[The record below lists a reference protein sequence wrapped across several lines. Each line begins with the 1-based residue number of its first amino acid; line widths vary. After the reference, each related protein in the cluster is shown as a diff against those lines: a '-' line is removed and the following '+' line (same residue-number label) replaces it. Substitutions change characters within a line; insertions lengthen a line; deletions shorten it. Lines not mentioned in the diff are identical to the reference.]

1 MSVYAPRFTL
11 SAAGLL
17 SLSIASSH
25 LAAQDLERP
34 PTMIDEVVVT
44 SALHRNRAETVL
56 PVNVLA
62 GDELREKAA
71 ASLGEML
78 EGQVGVSNASFGVGV
93 GLPVIRGQS
102 ANRVQVLQ
110 MGVGNLDA
118 SAVSPDHANSVE
130 PALADRIEV
139 VRGPA
144 TLLYGNGAI
153 GGVVNVIDG
162 RIPRTQRDEI
172 DVLAETRY
180 DSVNDERTA
189 VVRLDGGSGRFAWHL
204 DALDRESNDAEIAGF
219 ALNPDLVDL
228 DDPEAYEELLESRG
242 RLANSNTESDSQTVG
257 ASWILD
263 NGWVG
268 IAYNQLDS
276 EYGLPGGAHAHHE
289 HEEGE
294 EEEEHEEE
302 HGEEEEDIRIVMEQE
317 RWDTE
322 ARIPLSNGWFEE
334 FHGKLS
340 VVDYQHAEVE
350 GNGEIG
356 TLFENHGY
364 EGRLTWHLNQPMN
377 QEGVVGLQFSNR
389 EFSATGEEAFV
400 PETDIESLA
409 AFGMQSFSS
418 GDMTYELGL
427 RAERQDLSPS
437 SACETD
443 STNWSGSGSAI
454 WQLNDSNN
462 LLFSINR
469 SERSATVE
477 ELYSN
482 ITTSCNELPTEL
494 LVAHAATQR
503 LEIGLPDADK
513 ETSTNFELG
522 WRRFAGDVTAEV
534 NIFHNEISDFI
545 YLFDTE
551 DFFDDVEIARYQQQN
566 ATFTGFE
573 VQTNFPLY
581 ATGAHQSDVTL
592 FSDYVDARFDRS
604 GNVPRIPPLRVGF
617 EWMHS
622 HVNWMLKL
630 RWTHVEEQND
640 NANNETPTDGY
651 ELVSLYGDYQFRFS
665 DSSSLVLFARANNL
679 LDEKIRQHTSL
690 LKDIAPAPGRGIE
703 VGLRLEF

>member
-1 MSVYAPRFTL
+1 MRFNATRFPV
-11 SAAGLL
+11 SAAGVL
-17 SLSIASSH
+17 SLSIA
-25 LAAQDLERP
+25 AAHSNAQELERP
-34 PTMIDEVVVT
+34 PTMVDEVVVT

-62 GDELREKAA
+62 GEEIREKAA
-71 ASLGEML
+71 ATLGEML
-78 EGQVGVSNASFGVGV
+78 EGQVGVRNASFGVGV

-118 SAVSPDHANSVE
+118 SAVSPDHANSLE

-162 RIPRTQRDEI
+162 RIPRTQREGL

-180 DSVNDERTA
+180 DSVNDERA
-189 VVRLDGGSGRFAWHL
+189 MALRLDGSSGRFAWHV
-204 DALDRESNDAEIAGF
+204 DAVDRQSNDAEIAGF
-219 ALNPDLVDL
+219 AINPDFVDF
-228 DDPEAYEELLESRG
+228 DDKEAIEELMESRG
-242 RLANSNTESDSQTVG
+242 RLSNSNMESDSQTAG

-263 NGWVG
+263 DGWIGVSF
-268 IAYNQLDS
+268 NQLDS

-294 EEEEHEEE
+294 EEEEHDEE
-302 HGEEEEDIRIVMEQE
+302 HGEEEENIRIVMEQQ

-322 ARIPLSNGWFEE
+322 ARIPLENSWFQE

-340 VVDYQHAEVE
+340 FVDYQHAEVE

-356 TLFENHGY
+356 TLFENDGY
-364 EGRLTWHLNQPMN
+364 EGRLTWHLNQPIN
-377 QEGVVGLQFSNR
+377 REGVVGLQFSSR
-389 EFSATGEEAFV
+389 EFSAIGEESFV
-400 PETDIESLA
+400 PQTDIESLA
-409 AFGMQSFSS
+409 AFGLQSFST
-418 GDMTYELGL
+418 GDMTYELGM
-427 RAERQDLSPS
+427 RAERQDLSQS
-437 SACETD
+437 SRCDFD

-462 LLFSINR
+462 MLFSINR

-477 ELYSN
+477 ELFSN
-482 ITTSCNELPTEL
+482 IDNSCSELSTER

-513 ETSTNFELG
+513 EISTNFELG
-522 WRRFAGDVTAEV
+522 WRKYAGDITAEV

-551 DFFDDVEIARYQQQN
+551 VFVDDVEISRYQQQD
-566 ATFTGFE
+566 ASFTGLE
-573 VQTNFPLY
+573 VQTNIPLY
-581 ATGAHQSDVTL
+581 ATGAHQSDLTL
-592 FSDYVDARFDRS
+592 FGDYVEARFDRG
-604 GNVPRIPPLRVGF
+604 GNVPRIPPLSVGL
-617 EWMHS
+617 EWVHS
-622 HVNWMLKL
+622 HINWVVKL
-630 RWTHVEEQND
+630 RWTHIADQND
-640 NANNETPTDGY
+640 SAVNETRTDGY
-651 ELVSLYGDYQFRFS
+651 QLLSLYGDYRMQFGE
-665 DSSSLVLFARANNL
+665 SSSLLLFARGNNL
-679 LDEKIRQHTSL
+679 LDENIRQHASL
-690 LKDIAPAPGRGIE
+690 LKDIAPAPGRGVE
-703 VGLRLEF
+703 VGLRFEF